1 MPDPNK
7 EVDPNQTPDPKTNE
21 GSQDSAVGLPPAADT
36 ATALEAAAQE
46 ADAAGAGETAPE
58 PELEYETYEDDNANA
73 AMSLLK
79 ESGVKATEAR
89 EFFKAA
95 VETRDI
101 SKIDYAGIEKRIG
114 KEKTSLL
121 KLALTQFYN
130 SALASVNEKV
140 TAVFDTM
147 GSKDNW
153 AKVNK
158 WAKAKAESD
167 PEFKKQVSEYNKML
181 DLNAKT
187 AKAAAAE
194 LKELY
199 EADPANGSL
208 EIVMEQ
214 GDKGG
219 STEQTQYISRAEY
232 VEQMKTAQAKGDAKE
247 IERLRNLRTASRG
260 AGY

>member
-7 EVDPNQTPDPKTNE
+7 EVDPNQTPDPKPNE
-21 GSQDSAVGLPPAADT
+21 GSQESAVGLPPAADT
-36 ATALEAAAQE
+36 AAALEAAAQE
-46 ADAAGAGETAPE
+46 AAPEGAGETAPE
-58 PELEYETYEDDNANA
+58 PELEYESYEDDNANA

-89 EFFKAA
+89 EFFKEA

-114 KEKTSLL
+114 KEKTNLL

-130 SALASVNEKV
+130 TALASVNEKV
-140 TAVFDTM
+140 NAVFDTM
-147 GSKDNW
+147 GSKENW

-158 WAKAKAESD
+158 WAKAKADTD
-167 PEFKKQVSEYNKML
+167 PEFKKQVVEYNKML
-181 DLNAKT
+181 DLNSKT
-187 AKAAAAE
+187 AKAAALE

-219 STEQTQYISRAEY
+219 SSEQTQYISRAEY
-232 VEQMKTAQAKGDAKE
+232 VEQMKAAQAKGDAKE
-247 IERLRNLRTASRG
+247 IERLRNLRTASRS

>member
-7 EVDPNQTPDPKTNE
+7 EVDPNQITPPAGE
-21 GSQDSAVGLPPAADT
+21 GDAAVGLPPAADT
-36 ATALEAAAQE
+36 TAALEAAAAE
-46 ADAAGAGETAPE
+46 AAPAEGADETATE
-58 PELEYETYEDDNANA
+58 PELQYATYEDENANA

-79 ESGVKATEAR
+79 DSGVKASEAR
-89 EFFKAA
+89 EFFKEAL
-95 VETRDI
+95 ETRDI
-101 SKIDYAGIEKRIG
+101 SKINYADIEKRIG

-121 KLALTQFYN
+121 RLALTQYYN

-140 TAVFDTM
+140 NAVFDTL

-153 AKVNK
+153 VKVNK
-158 WAKAKAESD
+158 WAKAKADAD
-167 PEFKKQVSEYNKML
+167 PEFKKQVNEYNKML

-219 STEQTQYISRAEY
+219 STEQTQHITRAEY
-232 VEQMKTAQAKGDAKE
+232 VEQMKAAHAKGDAKE